1 MKDEHMGEAIELYA
15 LGALGRD
22 EAREVEDHAAVC
34 ADCSR
39 LLGEAERTVFAL
51 DELTVPQLEAPP
63 ELGARIAA
71 SSRVVVP
78 LRSRRPNVA
87 LWAALAAGLLVAG
100 FGATVTHEIRN
111 DRATIAADDLAFSSI
126 AVSHFLH
133 TTFTKRSP
141 DAPTAK
147 VLWGKTPHWFYVIVD
162 SASCDC
168 NVVEITSSGER
179 DLGPPAPR
187 GNTAT
192 IFVPDAPDAKG
203 LELRTGTRVLASVQR
218 PMSP

>member
-15 LGALGRD
+15 LGALDRD

-39 LLGEAERTVFAL
+39 LL
-51 DELTVPQLEAPP
+51 
-63 ELGARIAA
+63 
-71 SSRVVVP
+71 
-78 LRSRRPNVA
+78 
-87 LWAALAAGLLVAG
+87 AAGLLIAG
-100 FGATVTHEIRN
+100 FGATATREIRS
-111 DRATIAADDLAFSSI
+111 DRATIAADDRAFSAI

-133 TTFTKRSP
+133 TTFTKRVP

-147 VLWGKTPHWFYVIVD
+147 VLWGKTPQWFYVIVD
-162 SASCDC
+162 SASCNC
-168 NVVEITSSGER
+168 NVVEITPQGER

-192 IFVPDAPDAKG
+192 LFVADAPEAKG
-203 LELRTGTRVLASVQR
+203 LELRSGTTVLAAVRR
-218 PMSP
+218 P

>member
-63 ELGARIAA
+63 ELAARIAA

-87 LWAALAAGLLVAG
+87 RWGALAAGLLIAG
-100 FGATVTHEIRN
+100 FGATATREIRS
-111 DRATIAADDLAFSSI
+111 DRATIAADDRAFSAI

-133 TTFTKRSP
+133 TTFTKRVP

-147 VLWGKTPHWFYVIVD
+147 VLWGKTPQWFYVIVD
-162 SASCDC
+162 SASCNC
-168 NVVEITSSGER
+168 NVVEITPQGER

-192 IFVPDAPDAKG
+192 LFVADAPEAKG
-203 LELRTGTRVLASVQR
+203 LELRSGTTVLAAVRR
-218 PMSP
+218 P